1 MQGFWLLPCNCLER
15 QRALKPDKR
24 ACKGAVQGA
33 CGPVRCVAGL
43 CRCQANCI
51 ALHCIEL
58 RFGLVWLCLAG
69 LGLVRVVRGA
79 PFAQGGGRE
88 SPRRARPFSLSPQRK
103 GPKERRP
110 DCLRPF
116 ALLRATCGARVQRGL
131 ARTRLRLRQSQ
142 ALVRWPLC
150 SSAQPDGRLGT
161 SRQPTA
167 NSQQP
172 TANSQQP
179 TAKNQKPK
187 TKNQKPKTK
196 NQNSGHR
203 CARDWSLAWLSLPL
217 EKGRGEGQR
226 RWKKKK
232 QSRREKAAPL
242 QKRKPAFYSPSFLM
256 ISPTFS
262 SSVALVK
269 GLTM

>member
-33 CGPVRCVAGL
+33 CGPVRCAADL
-43 CRCQANCI
+43 CECQANCV
-51 ALHCIEL
+51 ALRCVLAWCGFAWLGWAGLGWAGPGLCRARPLL
-58 RFGLVWLCLAG
+58 RAQAGNRPGGRGPFLCLAK
-69 LGLVRVVRGA
+69 
-79 PFAQGGGRE
+79 E
-88 SPRRARPFSLSPQRK
+88 K
-103 GPKERRP
+103 IPKERRP

-172 TANSQQP
+172 
-179 TAKNQKPK
+179 K

-196 NQNSGHR
+196 NQNSCLR
-203 CARDWSLAWLSLPL
+203 CARDWSLAWLPLTL
-217 EKGRGEGQR
+217 EKGRGKGQR

-232 QSRREKAAPL
+232 QSRRGKAAPL
-242 QKRKPAFYSPSFLM
+242 QKGNRLFTAPAS
-256 ISPTFS
+256 
-262 SSVALVK
+262 
-269 GLTM
+269 